1 MDGTGENVKLKRN
14 GVWAANDLSDRISKG
29 NVRFS
34 GCDDW
39 RPCSRL
45 LHPRR
50 GRATMKVQKAMLQT
64 MGKKITWR
72 QAAEILGIS
81 GRLHGGREATVG

>member
-1 MDGTGENVKLKRN
+1 
-14 GVWAANDLSDRISKG
+14 
-29 NVRFS
+29 
-34 GCDDW
+34 
-39 RPCSRL
+39 
-45 LHPRR
+45 
-50 GRATMKVQKAMLQT
+50 MKVQKAMLQT